1 MQVPSNRKNTAKP
14 IDTEL
19 QQLCSSLK
27 LANRLP
33 VKRDPKNAANRLEA
47 LTGKLGPKRL
57 VDCLYGTAGSGAG
70 LFGLFLCLSATQHA
84 GELVVIDTQ
93 GTFFSPAVIAWGIDA
108 RKLLVVRPKSNRE
121 GIAATELA
129 LRSPAV
135 SAVWASL
142 DRIDPKSSRRLLL
155 ATETAEALG
164 VLIRLAN
171 YQKEPSW
178 ADVQL
183 RCDPVPTIDKQKD
196 QRLVRV
202 TQTRN
207 RHGPLNGEAMI
218 SMDWR
223 TGKIQAGIDHHELQQ
238 FTTHPVSLAP
248 RLASAALPPKA
259 S

>member
-1 MQVPSNRKNTAKP
+1 MQDPSNRKNEAMP
-14 IDTEL
+14 IDDKL

-33 VKRDPKNAANRLEA
+33 VKRDPINAENRLEA

-57 VDCLYGTAGSGAG
+57 VDCLCGTAGSGAG
-70 LFGLFLCLSATQHA
+70 LLGLFLCLSATQDA

-93 GTFFSPAVIAWGIDA
+93 GTFFPPAAIAWGIDA
-108 RKLLVVRPKSNRE
+108 RKLLVVKPKSNRD

-142 DRIDPKSSRRLLL
+142 DRIDPKASRRLLL
-155 ATETAEALG
+155 ATESAGAFG
-164 VLIRLAN
+164 VLVRPAN
-171 YQKEPSW
+171 YQKDPIW

-183 RCDPVPTIDKQKD
+183 RCDPVPTIDKQKN

-207 RHGPLNGEAMI
+207 RHGPLSGEAMI

-223 TGKIQAGIDHHELQQ
+223 AGKIQAGIDHHDLQQ
-238 FTTHPVSLAP
+238 FTTHPVSLAS